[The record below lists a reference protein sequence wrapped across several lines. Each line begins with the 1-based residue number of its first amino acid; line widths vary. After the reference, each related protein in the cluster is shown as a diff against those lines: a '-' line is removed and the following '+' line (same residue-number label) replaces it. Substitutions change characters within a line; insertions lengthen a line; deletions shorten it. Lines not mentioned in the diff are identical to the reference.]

1 MASGTNLQRRCHQWN
16 NLVYQRLASAGV
28 ISHPRDEGDCGCDIL
43 FQCSELYRNIR
54 RLRKA
59 MNYFT
64 DRLVQDGI
72 LTKTPTWEVP
82 MVQPTVPV
90 SDPIMANI
98 VVTIFC
104 GAIVMVYAAR
114 RYDTPESNRL
124 TTTKSLFLM
133 TGAGYLATSLILF
146 LMLCEI
152 VLTPGFLGFLGVSE
166 AQNVVAK
173 YASPPV
179 LAAVILTTLLPNVA
193 VLRTADEW
201 FLKRF
206 QLWGRIPH
214 GVRNSAEKMS
224 MEVLPIR
231 QQHVDAL
238 KAWIAQDG
246 DVPNELA
253 GRIGSASEST
263 SSGCLTRVL
272 HLYRELEILDR
283 AQTYASAFR
292 PHADAWHAI
301 RDDFRVFTAQS
312 HAFFVFFD
320 QLKTVDGTAGA
331 NALKQAG
338 ERYRDDICRKL
349 FRQMA
354 EFLAALLMVEASEC
368 RIRSRL
374 ATMGFIIHDLPCPQL
389 PVGAFIF
396 MGVIMMLAILGVVA
410 VVRPHSPSMP
420 LVVIALLIGLTK
432 TIGILAAILPKVR
445 WSWFRS
451 DHGGWHP
458 YMAWVVSAVAAVV
471 VSFFVERL
479 AFAILD
485 HKLPSAFDFARFPLT
500 PLAPTT
506 FTLCLAIAIL
516 CDVDLRLGAG
526 WLRRISEGMLC
537 GATMVTTIFVCL
549 RLLDIPST
557 TAGQTAAWFPFVFS
571 FLIGFAC
578 GLVAPHVY
586 RHARSDHP
594 SDDDRRHR
602 QPALRQQ
609 ADPCAQDD
617 APPRA
622 SLPLGPCNPKV
633 R

>member
-1 MASGTNLQRRCHQWN
+1 
-16 NLVYQRLASAGV
+16 
-28 ISHPRDEGDCGCDIL
+28 
-43 FQCSELYRNIR
+43 
-54 RLRKA
+54 
-59 MNYFT
+59 
-64 DRLVQDGI
+64 
-72 LTKTPTWEVP
+72 
-82 MVQPTVPV
+82 
-90 SDPIMANI
+90 
-98 VVTIFC
+98 
-104 GAIVMVYAAR
+104 
-114 RYDTPESNRL
+114 
-124 TTTKSLFLM
+124 
-133 TGAGYLATSLILF
+133 
-146 LMLCEI
+146 
-152 VLTPGFLGFLGVSE
+152 
-166 AQNVVAK
+166 
-173 YASPPV
+173 
-179 LAAVILTTLLPNVA
+179 
-193 VLRTADEW
+193 
-201 FLKRF
+201 
-206 QLWGRIPH
+206 
-214 GVRNSAEKMS
+214 
-224 MEVLPIR
+224 
-231 QQHVDAL
+231 
-238 KAWIAQDG
+238 
-246 DVPNELA
+246 
-253 GRIGSASEST
+253 
-263 SSGCLTRVL
+263 
-272 HLYRELEILDR
+272 
-283 AQTYASAFR
+283 
-292 PHADAWHAI
+292 
-301 RDDFRVFTAQS
+301 
-312 HAFFVFFD
+312 
-320 QLKTVDGTAGA
+320 
-331 NALKQAG
+331 
-338 ERYRDDICRKL
+338 
-349 FRQMA
+349 
-354 EFLAALLMVEASEC
+354 
-368 RIRSRL
+368 
-374 ATMGFIIHDLPCPQL
+374 
-389 PVGAFIF
+389 
-396 MGVIMMLAILGVVA
+396 
-410 VVRPHSPSMP
+410 VRPHSPSMP